1 MNTNIANTFN
11 EDLLKNLFIEE
22 LVFMLFL
29 AMVATIILLITN
41 YKLKKENNRIL
52 EYSINVNAKINE
64 EIPQILEDMTH
75 ECFDEYMLLNRAYKD
90 KEYITDEEETKIM
103 KDVGNMVV
111 ERLSPAAIDKLSTYY
126 NKNMLA
132 EIISNKVYILVMG
145 YAAENNQLPNEK
157 IEG

>member
-1 MNTNIANTFN
+1 MNTNITNMFN
-11 EDLLKNLFIEE
+11 EGVLRNLFIEE
-22 LVFMLFL
+22 LIFLVIL
-29 AMVATIILLITN
+29 AMAVTIILLVTN
-41 YKLKKENNRIL
+41 YKAKKENNRIL

-75 ECFDEYMLLNRAYKD
+75 ECFDEYMILNEAYKE
-90 KEYITDEEETKIM
+90 KHFITNDEETKIM

-145 YAAENNQLPNEK
+145 YSAENNQLPNET